1 MDVLEEGGD
10 GMSEDKT
17 SKEIFQEAI
26 LALTEPISQQ
36 VENKAIGL
44 GLIGLA
50 LSIAYLA
57 DTLKEAAKKGITLH

>member
-1 MDVLEEGGD
+1 
-10 GMSEDKT
+10 MSEDKT

-57 DTLKEAAKKGITLH
+57 DTLKEVAKKGFTVY